1 MAMVHQFENDLP
13 ANSRVWIYQSSRMF
27 SDGEAMTINQKIK
40 DFVSKW
46 TSHKAGVVGD
56 GVLLFNYFV
65 VLMADESQVGVS
77 GCSVDSSVHFIK
89 ALGSEYNTNFFD
101 RWNLAY
107 MKDGEVIGCQREEF
121 EKLLNTG
128 EINDETIVFNNL
140 LNTKRDFENKWQV
153 PYRESWLK
161 NLRVAH
167 ISFSSIL

>member
-1 MAMVHQFENDLP
+1 MSPHHIENNLP
-13 ANSRVWIYQSSRMF
+13 GTSKVWIYQSSRKF
-27 SDGEAMTINQKIK
+27 TEREAEAINQKIK
-40 DFVSKW
+40 EFVTQW
-46 TSHKAGVVGD
+46 TSHKAGVIGD
-56 GVLLFNYFV
+56 GLLLYNYFI

-77 GCSVDSSVHFIK
+77 GCSIDSSAHFVK
-89 ALGSEYNTNFFD
+89 GLGTEYRANFFD

-107 MKDGEVIGCQREEF
+107 IKDGEVTGIHRDEF

-140 LNTKRDFENKWQV
+140 LHTKADFETKWQV

>member
-1 MAMVHQFENDLP
+1 MIPQFENNLP
-13 ANSRVWIYQSSRMF
+13 ASSKVWIYQSSRKF
-27 SDGEAMTINQKIK
+27 TDNEAAVINEKIK
-40 DFVSKW
+40 HFARKW

-56 GVLLFNYFV
+56 GKLLYNYFI
-65 VLMADESQVGVS
+65 VLMADESQVSVG

-89 ALGSEYNTNFFD
+89 ELGNEFETNFFD

-107 MKDGEVIGCQREEF
+107 KKNDEVIGCHRDDF
-121 EKLLNTG
+121 ENLLITG

-140 LNTKRDFENKWQV
+140 LNCKGDFETKWQV

-161 NLRVAH
+161 NLRGAH

>member
-1 MAMVHQFENDLP
+1 MVPHFENNLP
-13 ANSRVWIYQSSRMF
+13 DSSKVWIYQSSKKF
-27 SDGEAMTINQKIK
+27 SANESEVINNKIK
-40 DFVSKW
+40 EFVRQW

-56 GVLLFNYFV
+56 GKLLYNQFV

-77 GCSVDSSVHFIK
+77 GCSIDSSAHFVK
-89 ALGSEYNTNFFD
+89 ALGNEYKANFFD

-107 MKDGEVIGCQREEF
+107 IKDGEVVGVHRDDF
-121 EKLLNTG
+121 ERMLNTG

-140 LNTKRDFENKWQV
+140 LHTKGDFKTKWQV

-167 ISFSSIL
+167 ISFNSIL